1 MPPGSTRWCSLRPA
15 SKTGRVDERPL
26 HGGPVSEGVVQV
38 GGTVRRPV
46 GPRSDF
52 VHRLLAHL
60 ESVGFAGAP
69 RFLGVDEMGREMLT
83 LPPGAPLPGTVTLSD
98 EQLRSAA
105 RLLRSHHDAAAS
117 APDDLLLTC
126 DTVVHG
132 DVGPWNILWQG
143 ETATALIDFDEA
155 RPGERLL
162 DFG

>member
-1 MPPGSTRWCSLRPA
+1 M
-15 SKTGRVDERPL
+15 DERPL